1 MRDEDSPI
9 MAWSTGPFGSSWSW
23 SPLVVA
29 LGLSFWAQIFM
40 LPLFEELRFVEGSQ
54 AATLTYLLP
63 LAALLSGV
71 YIRFAALILLVFPLC
86 FVPGV
91 LLLPE
96 RSIIELEQWTSM
108 MRIGVTLAA
117 YIGVAAASLTGAE
130 VVGEVDG
137 ARDEPAERVGG
148 IYPFYFL
155 VRGLILLVLL
165 VVTQYAV
172 FQDPAV
178 AEKITQHYSERPEGA
193 RAFIGLFIFFAWCVA
208 AYTMFF
214 VPLMNLEYDVRRLSR
229 TIDEMADG
237 GRRARWMH
245 IGGWFLVAA
254 IVVATMTILA

>member
-1 MRDEDSPI
+1 MRDDDSPI

-23 SPLVVA
+23 SPLVAV
-29 LGLSFWAQIFM
+29 LGLSLWAQIFM
-40 LPLFEELRFVEGSQ
+40 LPLFEELRFIEGSQ
-54 AATLTYLLP
+54 AATLAYLLP
-63 LAALLSGV
+63 LVVLLSGAYFRV
-71 YIRFAALILLVFPLC
+71 AALTLLVFPLC

-91 LLLPE
+91 ILLPE
-96 RSIIELEQWTSM
+96 RSIIDLEQWTSM

-117 YIGVAAASLTGAE
+117 YIGVAAASLTGTE
-130 VVGEVDG
+130 LVGEVDG

-165 VVTQYAV
+165 VVTQYAA
-172 FQDPAV
+172 FHDPAI
-178 AEKITQHYSERPEGA
+178 AETIAQHYSQRPGGA

-229 TIDEMADG
+229 TVDEMADG
-237 GRRARWMH
+237 GRRARWLR

-254 IVVATMTILA
+254 VVVGTVMVLG